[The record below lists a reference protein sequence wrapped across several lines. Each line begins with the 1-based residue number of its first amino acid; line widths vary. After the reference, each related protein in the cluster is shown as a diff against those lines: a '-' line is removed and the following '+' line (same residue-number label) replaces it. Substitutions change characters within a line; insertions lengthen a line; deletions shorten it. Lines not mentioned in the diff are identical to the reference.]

1 MNDKEK
7 LLYIMA
13 GSKAMREEVKAILDE
28 EYARLES
35 RFDSIVYVDADADCS
50 TVLMALDQRM
60 TEVRKIIGM
69 IEDL

>member
-13 GSKAMREEVKAILDE
+13 GSKAMREEVKAILTE

-35 RFDSIVYVDADADCS
+35 RFDSIADADADCS
-50 TVLMALDQRM
+50 TALMALDQRM

>member
-35 RFDSIVYVDADADCS
+35 RFDSIVDVDADADCS

>member
-35 RFDSIVYVDADADCS
+35 RFDSIVDVDCS

>member
-1 MNDKEK
+1 MNNKEK

-35 RFDSIVYVDADADCS
+35 RFDSIADADADCS